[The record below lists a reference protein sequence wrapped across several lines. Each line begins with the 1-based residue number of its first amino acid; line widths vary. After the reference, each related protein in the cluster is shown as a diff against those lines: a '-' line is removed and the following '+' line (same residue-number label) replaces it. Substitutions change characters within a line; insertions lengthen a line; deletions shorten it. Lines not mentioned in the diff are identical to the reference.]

1 MNCQK
6 ENTLDNNMRELK
18 FRAWNTEIMQFEYFE
33 LHNITVPDRLLCQY
47 KYPVQQYTCL
57 KDKNGVEIYEGD
69 ILSMPIITF
78 DTEDVVDFVQGTVI
92 YEGASFKWYGDFLKE
107 NLTKDLSIV
116 GNIFENI

>member
-1 MNCQK
+1 
-6 ENTLDNNMRELK
+6 MRELK
-18 FRAWNTEIMQFEYFE
+18 FKIYDKNDTKCLIGPFNWNKLPQFSY
-33 LHNITVPDRLLCQY
+33 PDNFTLL
-47 KYPVQQYTCL
+47 QYTGL

>member
-1 MNCQK
+1 
-6 ENTLDNNMRELK
+6 MRELK